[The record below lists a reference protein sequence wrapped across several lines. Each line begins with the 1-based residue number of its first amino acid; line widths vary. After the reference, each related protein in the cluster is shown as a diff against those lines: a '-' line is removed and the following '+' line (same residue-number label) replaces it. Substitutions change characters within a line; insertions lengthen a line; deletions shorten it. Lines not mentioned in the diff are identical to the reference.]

1 MIKVWGRMTST
12 NVQKVMWCVDE
23 LGVAHEHIN
32 LPHGRAEQDLAYI
45 AMNPNGLVPTI
56 EGDRRLSMV
65 HHPG

>member
-12 NVQKVMWCVDE
+12 NVRKVMSCVDE

-32 LPHGRAEQDLAYI
+32 LPHGRAKQDPAYL